1 MKNCRTRCFLLML
14 ICAAMLA
21 LPRAARAWGQL
32 AHETVARSSV
42 NALPPT
48 LQPFF
53 GTSGAFMAAVS
64 AEPDTRR
71 EHDPAERY
79 RHYLDIDLL
88 PREDWDELPSDLEA
102 AKEKY
107 GEEKLRK
114 TGNVPWRIAEMTAAL
129 STMMK
134 EGRWDGVRRTA
145 AWLSHY
151 VADAHQPLHC
161 TVNYD
166 GKQTGNDG
174 IHTRFEIE
182 MADAYV
188 VTPLVAVEAAEEV
201 QDVFRATVQVCIESN
216 ELVPQ
221 LLAADDRARAA
232 APLDTPAYYEALAEA
247 SGELA
252 RRRIAASA
260 QMTGNLIYTAWVQ
273 AGRPELPTDRVTVV
287 VVDRGPMTSA
297 LQVAQAAHQARLTFI
312 KQLGDAHDGLAL
324 RVVGPSDGWSRTIR
338 FGQVTSLA
346 AGLVPL
352 RAENPSALY
361 HYLQRAGPWPR
372 AARRLRDEFGVTITP
387 GPGTG
392 VAEAMEQ
399 LRAFPGVERQVVL
412 VSDGVSD
419 DKYLDIELL
428 KTLKQKGEIHVRLY
442 AVDEESMEEG
452 GLKALAEAL
461 GVELQRLQ

>member
-1 MKNCRTRCFLLML
+1 
-14 ICAAMLA
+14 
-21 LPRAARAWGQL
+21 
-32 AHETVARSSV
+32 
-42 NALPPT
+42 
-48 LQPFF
+48 
-53 GTSGAFMAAVS
+53 
-64 AEPDTRR
+64 
-71 EHDPAERY
+71 
-79 RHYLDIDLL
+79 
-88 PREDWDELPSDLEA
+88 
-102 AKEKY
+102 
-107 GEEKLRK
+107 
-114 TGNVPWRIAEMTAAL
+114 
-129 STMMK
+129 
-134 EGRWDGVRRTA
+134 
-145 AWLSHY
+145 
-151 VADAHQPLHC
+151 
-161 TVNYD
+161 
-166 GKQTGNDG
+166 
-174 IHTRFEIE
+174 
-182 MADAYV
+182 
-188 VTPLVAVEAAEEV
+188 
-201 QDVFRATVQVCIESN
+201 
-216 ELVPQ
+216 VPQ

-297 LQVAQAAHQARLTFI
+297 LQVALAAHAARRPLAG
-312 KQLGDAHDGLAL
+312 QLGDAHDGLAL
-324 RVVGPSDGWSRTIR
+324 RVVGPPGGWSRAVR
-338 FGQVTSLA
+338 FGQVNSLA
-346 AGLVPL
+346 AGLVQL
-352 RAENPSALY
+352 ERENPHPLY
-361 HYLQRAGPWPR
+361 GYLQHSGPWPR
-372 AARRLRDEFGVTITP
+372 TARRLRDEFGVTITP